1 MEQLTGTDIFVIAVL
16 LISGLLSLSRGFV
29 SEMLG
34 IGAWFVAAS
43 AGFYLMPYLAPYL
56 SRYISNPLFANLAAV
71 IIASLL
77 TLVVLT
83 ILCSKIT
90 IKVKKSVLN
99 RLDHFLGLMFGL
111 LRGLIILVLMYFIV
125 LTLAPKKLPD
135 LREDSLT
142 MPYLETVTDSVKGQ
156 LPESLFDTPTKKDD
170 GESNLDELFEKL
182 NDMKEIQ
189 GKPKK
194 KKAPVQDLSKPVE
207 IIPVD
212 PFTQEPMSEKPV
224 APESLPDEGEEL
236 FKLLNAPE
244 VTEQSGGEETGYD
257 RQERED
263 MERLIME
270 SIDETGSVVP

>member
-1 MEQLTGTDIFVIAVL
+1 M
-16 LISGLLSLSRGFV
+16 GLL
-29 SEMLG
+29 
-34 IGAWFVAAS
+34 
-43 AGFYLMPYLAPYL
+43 
-56 SRYISNPLFANLAAV
+56 
-71 IIASLL
+71 
-77 TLVVLT
+77 
-83 ILCSKIT
+83 
-90 IKVKKSVLN
+90 
-99 RLDHFLGLMFGL
+99 FGL
-111 LRGLIILVLMYFIV
+111 LRGLIILILIYFII

-170 GESNLDELFEKL
+170 SESNLDELFEKL

-189 GKPKK
+189 GQPKK
-194 KKAPVQDLSKPVE
+194 QKTPEQNLSTPSEKVPL
-207 IIPVD
+207 D

-244 VTEQSGGEETGYD
+244 VSEQTGGEETGYD

-270 SIDETGSVVP
+270 NIDETGSVVP